1 MVESLADEE
10 PGRTRGVVSRAAFG
24 IGALAGGAITFGALA
39 LLGAGLSGSAV
50 ALALAAGVAAAAAVV
65 EAAGVGVVPRIRRQ
79 VPEHWR
85 REMPLPLAA
94 VLYGGLLGLGF
105 TTFVMTWAVW
115 ALAAV
120 CLLLGSPAVG
130 VAVGLAF
137 GAGRALPVIVMSA
150 RREGLGGAV
159 FARMVSGPRMLR
171 EARRVDAVL
180 LAALALAAALSL

>member
-1 MVESLADEE
+1 MVESLADEG
-10 PGRTRGVVSRAAFG
+10 PGRARGIAARVAFG
-24 IGALAGGAITFGALA
+24 LGATAGGALTFGALS
-39 LLGAGLSGSAV
+39 LLGAGLSGSTL

-79 VPEHWR
+79 VPEPWR
-85 REMPLPLAA
+85 REMPLPIAA
-94 VLYGGLLGLGF
+94 GLYGGLLGLGF

-130 VAVGLAF
+130 LAVGLAF
-137 GAGRALPVIVMSA
+137 GAGRALPVIAMSS
-150 RREGLGGAV
+150 RRDGLGGDLL
-159 FARMVSGPRMLR
+159 ARMVSGPRLLR
-171 EARRVDAVL
+171 RARHVDAAL